1 MEARVVVAREAV
13 TAAAT
18 AAAATAAAATVAAVA
33 TVAVAAATVAATEA
47 EAKAEVATA
56 AVMATAARKAG
67 AMTARL
73 PYSASLPRYLP
84 RYVAASLSA
93 GWSTCRQ
100 PQRGPARRPLC
111 RLVRHDMPHHAASRQ
126 KCRCTSAA
134 SVSRRR
140 QTLPPQGHGLVGLP
154 RQQSRLTGASTV
166 HRRSSGP
173 HARSG
178 LPATSLRRAHICRRG
193 LQLDLG
199 WRALLHVGL
208 LSPYEERK
216 EPSSWRVEGSGMSRS
231 QPWGSGSGG

>member
-1 MEARVVVAREAV
+1 MVAREAM
-13 TAAAT
+13 T
-18 AAAATAAAATVAAVA
+18 AAAAAT
-33 TVAVAAATVAATEA
+33 AAATVAATEA

-73 PYSASLPRYLP
+73 PYSASLPRYFP
-84 RYVAASLSA
+84 RHVAASLSA
-93 GWSTCRQ
+93 GWSVCRP

-126 KCRCTSAA
+126 RRRCTSAA
-134 SVSRRR
+134 SRSRRR
-140 QTLPPQGHGLVGLP
+140 QTLPPQGHGLLGLP
-154 RQQSRLTGASTV
+154 RQQNRLTGASTV
-166 HRRSSGP
+166 HRRSSGQ

-193 LQLDLG
+193 LRLNLG
-199 WRALLHVGL
+199 RRALLRVGL
-208 LSPYEERK
+208 LSPCEERT
-216 EPSSWRVEGSGMSRS
+216 EPSSWRVEGSGS